1 MKIKVLFFFFLFSIF
16 IFLNQVDAST
26 PLVECPKNAIRC
38 YVFERGYR
46 DDKNNFVKTKGP
58 ATAFFPG
65 LVPCGVGICIGAE
78 WVRAVRVADD
88 PPTYVRTDTDPPQYV
103 DPQVPGW
110 YCPNPGT
117 FDPEGHH
124 CTICHLF
131 VLFFTV
137 VSFIFL
143 TLVPMLAAV
152 IIAIAGGM
160 IAFARGD
167 PEAVKKGTGTIKGV
181 IIGLLLVYGA
191 FAITSAFF
199 SLLGV
204 IQWAGFG
211 DNLFSVKECHPIE
224 VLVRPPV
231 RPPT

>member
-1 MKIKVLFFFFLFSIF
+1 MKIKVLFFFFLFSLLF
-16 IFLNQVDAST
+16 IFNQAYTVPPPGVTLLPPD
-26 PLVECPKNAIRC
+26 CPEATRC
-38 YVFERGYR
+38 YRFIRGYWYEAPDPDR
-46 DDKNNFVKTKGP
+46 WVPHALINSPFTGYRGQ
-58 ATAFFPG
+58 AFFPG
-65 LVPCGVGICIGAE
+65 LVPCGVGICINAE
-78 WVRAVRVADD
+78 WVRWNPDIHI
-88 PPTYVRTDTDPPQYV
+88 PEQEH
-103 DPQVPGW
+103 VPGW
-110 YCPNPGT
+110 HCPGT

-199 SLLGV
+199 GLLGV
-204 IQWAGFG
+204 IQWEGFG
-211 DNLFSVKECHPIE
+211 DNLFSVRCCDPIKI
-224 VLVRPPV
+224 LVRPP
-231 RPPT
+231 T